1 MKKGFTLIELLVV
14 VLIIGILSAVALPK
28 YQVAVEKARA
38 SEAVMTMKSMR
49 EAVARAQ
56 LERGFEGEIYNPD
69 NWDISFNQG
78 IWIDSGDFYKIYITK
93 KFKYDFSDSAGILAF
108 RCVGTCSADNEDYEY
123 DLYQYYSFSEDDSS
137 IACEGYTAFGEKF
150 CKTFQK

>member
-1 MKKGFTLIELLVV
+1 MKRGFTLIELLVV

-56 LERGFEGEIYNPD
+56 LERGYFFKVFLIIFSAWRSISARSSGVWSSKPD
-69 NWDISFNQG
+69 KCKQPCTAYIIISC
-78 IWIDSGDFYKIYITK
+78 KIVCLNL
-93 KFKYDFSDSAGILAF
+93 GAF
-108 RCVGTCSADNEDYEY
+108 LRAT
-123 DLYQYYSFSEDDSS
+123 
-137 IACEGYTAFGEKF
+137 
-150 CKTFQK
+150 